1 MKKLYDVYFTLIEPA
16 SMVIEAE
23 SKEEAEDILMDMS
36 NKEIMERLMDAL
48 DMGLKV
54 THIEEVE

>member
-1 MKKLYDVYFTLIEPA
+1 MKKLYDVYFTLAESA
-16 SMVIEAE
+16 SIVLEAE
-23 SKEEAEDILMDMS
+23 SKEEAEDILMGMS